1 MKISINST
9 YSYIRTNINYGS
21 TLQCYALQKYLKKRG
36 HDPEHLRDYR
46 ANPVLILKRLKNI
59 KYFKPFCAKV
69 VAQFE
74 MGRFIKDNIAVSTKG
89 YISEKAMYKNCP
101 KADCFIAGSDQIWRN
116 PTGSRFLNYAPDE
129 AIKLSYAA
137 SFGRTSLP
145 KEITEKIKPWLS
157 RFDGISVREKTAVNM
172 VESIVDKE
180 VVQVL
185 DPTLLLDM
193 GEYPYANIE
202 EKNYCYCYFLNLG
215 DKKNVSFDEIKRYAA
230 DENMKLIVTSPSNYT
245 LFLNENP
252 IFPTVEKWL
261 GLYKNANCIFTNTY
275 HGMLFCI
282 IFKKQFLFFVQ
293 KGSGAAEN
301 DRFYS
306 LMSMLHLED
315 RMVTSGDAA
324 CISEK
329 MKRPIDYEKVYSVI
343 RSERLRTDAFF
354 EKYGM

>member
-59 KYFKPFCAKV
+59 KWFKPFCAKA

-145 KEITEKIKPWLS
+145 KEIAEKIKPWLN

-193 GEYPYANIE
+193 DEYPYANIE
-202 EKNYCYCYFLNLG
+202 EKNYCYYIWYFINCYNCFL
-215 DKKNVSFDEIKRYAA
+215 I
-230 DENMKLIVTSPSNYT
+230 
-245 LFLNENP
+245 
-252 IFPTVEKWL
+252 
-261 GLYKNANCIFTNTY
+261 
-275 HGMLFCI
+275 
-282 IFKKQFLFFVQ
+282 
-293 KGSGAAEN
+293 
-301 DRFYS
+301 
-306 LMSMLHLED
+306 
-315 RMVTSGDAA
+315 MVFQS
-324 CISEK
+324 
-329 MKRPIDYEKVYSVI
+329 KV
-343 RSERLRTDAFF
+343 
-354 EKYGM
+354 